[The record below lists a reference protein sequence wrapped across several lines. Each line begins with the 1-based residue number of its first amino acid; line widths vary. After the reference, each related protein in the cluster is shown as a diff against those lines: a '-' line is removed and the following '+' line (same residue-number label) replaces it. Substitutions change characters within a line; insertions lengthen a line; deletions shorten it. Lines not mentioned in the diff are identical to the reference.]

1 MLMWTLNDLF
11 QRSLLLIVLLLLIAV
26 PALSQTSTTDPN
38 ADDQNLLMK
47 TLDLDIQTS
56 TYYELLAWCQRLNLS
71 NRGGREELQRRIY
84 AHYGLT
90 AKPRRSEEED
100 KPRELTIESAERTD
114 YFELEETNEKYLQFL
129 GNVSLIMEDK
139 KNDSIH
145 RIKADRI
152 LFNETANS
160 LTAEGSLNYTLEQA
174 DKTEVFT
181 GDSLTFSLDDWEGVF
196 IKGTTAADREV
207 GSQELTFYFYGR
219 TIYRL
224 TNDIIFLRNGSITS
238 SDQES
243 PYYRI
248 DASTI
253 WVLAPEEWALT
264 NGLLYLGHVPMLYLP
279 FFFHPGEELVF
290 HPSLGVRDIEGYYF
304 QTTTYLIG
312 EAEKRKSTIS
322 FLQAADQ
329 STASYRKELEGVFL
343 RKRET
348 EKEETAPGETNQPK
362 SNNYLRIYIDLYTR
376 LGFFGGIEGSF
387 NDNKNLNDLFFS
399 AGLARSRNL
408 YQIANGGYTYLDR
421 NEEGVYQSYWN
432 DSDFL
437 GMQLP
442 VRFGLDLKI
451 SVKYP
456 ILALTGALRVFSDP
470 FFIRDFYE
478 REESIDWAKIL
489 GIEDETSGDTAG
501 TSSSSAQ
508 KTNRLLWNVGF
519 RFTPTVTE
527 LRPFIQ
533 SAQISRLNASMNW
546 RLKNR
551 PVEDFPSKY
560 QVFSLDYMYPE
571 REFFYPESYTFPA
584 FTGLIAGT
592 FLSTG
597 SQSASRQGSSR
608 QSPPTENDIELL
620 PPWEPV
626 EGESEEEKEEKE
638 EDTLKIPSKQKDLP
652 IPRPR
657 IPSTFSHQ
665 LKYSISPDITIDSR
679 TNSSLW
685 LRPSDIDFATEY
697 SILNSK
703 TSASLQYSAN
713 VLDNFF
719 QLSNNIAISGN
730 YKSHFNLAEPEDP
743 KWAQTPN
750 QDKLASF
757 LKLNN
762 GISMT
767 LSPLRQVQQLRNS
780 SIKYSLATTIYQY
793 KYETIEN
800 SYDHDLFS
808 WDKDYINSHS
818 MKMNVDFQTIIG
830 KQQFIVD
837 TVFPPLDQSLSLKVA
852 LNTGPFSHT
861 LSAGFKKEDQ
871 WEPTL
876 VKIGERITFLQGSYL
891 EEIVNYDPKVSAF
904 TDSKSELL
912 IQLLNSNLSLR
923 ETFIYDLDDNKAT
936 SSATNLSFYWF
947 SMQFQAKHTNDFV
960 FVPGQGWVS
969 DGQPP
974 YNEEPRFLASQLNL
988 SAKYKLPEQFFW
1000 RGRIKFASDINTS
1013 WNLNLLR
1020 VTNTSLS
1027 FALNLKLFIAEFLEF
1042 NFASQSL
1049 NKASYRY
1056 ISGLSQKIGLNTL
1069 NPFVDIA
1076 KSFNFFNTQDRI
1088 ESFFN
1093 LKSLSVSA
1101 IHHLR
1106 DWDLTVEYSGTPK
1119 PTNVDGFNTIEWSSE
1134 LSIFVQWKPI
1144 PEFKREITTK
1154 DGEINF

>member
-1 MLMWTLNDLF
+1 MHVDKYFL
-11 QRSLLLIVLLLLIAV
+11 RSRLSIVLLLLSSV
-26 PALSQTSTTDPN
+26 LALSQTPPPDSKAN
-38 ADDQNLLMK
+38 DQDLLVK
-47 TLDLDIQTS
+47 TLDLDIQSS

-71 NRGGREELQRRIY
+71 NRGGRDELQRRIY

-90 AKPRRSEEED
+90 PKLQQSEAED
-100 KPRELTIESAERTD
+100 KPRELTIESSDRTD

-145 RIKADRI
+145 RIQADRI
-152 LFNETANS
+152 IYNETANS
-160 LTAEGSLNYTLEQA
+160 LTAEGSLNYTLEQG

-207 GSQELTFYFYGR
+207 GRQELTFYFYGE

-224 TNDIIFLRNGSITS
+224 ANDIIFLRNGSITS
-238 SDQES
+238 SDQKS

-248 DASTI
+248 DANKI
-253 WVLAPEEWALT
+253 WILAPEEWALT
-264 NGLLYLGHVPMLYLP
+264 SGLLYLGRVPMLYLP

-290 HPSLGVRDIEGYYF
+290 HPSLGVRDIEGYYI

-348 EKEETAPGETNQPK
+348 ESKETAPGERIQPK
-362 SNNYLRIYIDLYTR
+362 SENYLRIFLDLYTR
-376 LGFFGGIEGSF
+376 LGLFTGVEGSF

-399 AGLARSRNL
+399 VGLARSRNL
-408 YQIANGGYTYLDR
+408 YRIANGGYTYLDR
-421 NEEGVYQSYWN
+421 NEEGIYQSYWN

-437 GMQLP
+437 GVKLP
-442 VRFGLDLKI
+442 VRFGLDFKI

-456 ILALTGALRVFSDP
+456 MLALTGALPVFSDP
-470 FFIRDFYE
+470 FFTRDFYDRDE
-478 REESIDWAKIL
+478 NIDWAEIL
-489 GIEDETSGDTAG
+489 GIEGETSGDATG
-501 TSSSSAQ
+501 TSASTAQ
-508 KTNRLLWNVGF
+508 KRNRLLWNIGL
-519 RFTPTVTE
+519 RFTPSVTD
-527 LRPFIQ
+527 LRPLIQ

-551 PVEDFPSKY
+551 PVEDYPSKY

-584 FTGLIAGT
+584 FTGLVSGT

-597 SQSASRQGSSR
+597 SQTASRPGSSR
-608 QSPPTENDIELL
+608 QSPPAESDIELL

-626 EGESEEEKEEKE
+626 EGAPEEEKEEEE
-638 EDTLKIPSKQKDLP
+638 EDALKIPARQNDLP
-652 IPRPR
+652 ISRPR
-657 IPSTFSHQ
+657 IPSAFSHQ
-665 LKYSISPDITIDSR
+665 LKYSISPDLAIDSR
-679 TNSSLW
+679 TDSSLW

-697 SILNSK
+697 SILNSR

-713 VLDNFF
+713 VRDNFF

-730 YKSHFNLAEPEDP
+730 YKNHFNLAEPEDP
-743 KWAQTPN
+743 KWVQTPN

-757 LKLNN
+757 FKLNN

-767 LSPLRQVQQLRNS
+767 ISPLRQVQQLRNS
-780 SIKYSLATTIYQY
+780 SIKYSLATAIYQY
-793 KYETIEN
+793 TYDSIE
-800 SYDHDLFS
+800 SLYDHDLFM
-808 WDKDYINSHS
+808 WDKDHINSHS
-818 MKMNVDFQTIIG
+818 MKMNVDFQTTIG
-830 KQQFIVD
+830 KQQFTLD
-837 TVFPPLDQSLSLKVA
+837 TVLPPLDQTVSLKLA
-852 LNTGPFSHT
+852 SNTGPFLHT
-861 LSAGFKKEDQ
+861 LSAGFKKEEQ
-871 WEPTL
+871 WEPTP
-876 VKIGERITFLQGSYL
+876 VTIGERITFLQGSYL
-891 EEIVNYDPKVSAF
+891 EEIVDYDPEASAF

-923 ETFIYDLDDNKAT
+923 ETFIYDLDDNIPT

-969 DGQPP
+969 DAQAP
-974 YNEEPRFLASQLNL
+974 YSEEPRFLPSQLNL
-988 SAKYKLPEQFFW
+988 SAKYKLAEQFFW
-1000 RGRIKFASDINTS
+1000 RKRIKFASDINTS

-1020 VTNTSLS
+1020 VTDTSLS

-1056 ISGLSQKIGLNTL
+1056 IPALSQKIGLNAL
-1069 NPFVDIA
+1069 NPFVDIV

-1093 LKSLSVSA
+1093 LKSLSISA
-1101 IHHLR
+1101 VHHLR

-1119 PTNVDGFNTIEWSSE
+1119 PANIDGLNTIEWSGE

-1144 PEFKREITTK
+1144 PEFKREITKK